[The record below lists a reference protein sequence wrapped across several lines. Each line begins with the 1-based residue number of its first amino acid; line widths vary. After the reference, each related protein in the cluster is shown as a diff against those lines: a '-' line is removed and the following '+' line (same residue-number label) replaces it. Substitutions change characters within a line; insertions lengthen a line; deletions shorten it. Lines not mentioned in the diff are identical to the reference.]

1 MTMYT
6 LIIDTIPPQQY
17 PVADLESVTV
27 SGTGETQ
34 NQTVTLDN
42 GRGQHTARLVPAPL
56 AIPARIVSNG
66 ATVLQ
71 GRIRAI
77 TLGASLRIE
86 IEP

>member
-34 NQTVTLDN
+34 NQTITLDN

-56 AIPARIVSNG
+56 AIAARLVSNG

-77 TLGASLRIE
+77 TLGASIRVE